1 MVVGITDILYS
12 RNFFLFQYLLKVIR
26 TYHLLTEATG
36 VSGIFGESTLAI
48 VAFNVLLYM
57 HGSYVFGALW
67 YFFAI
72 NKATACWMDT
82 CMKNTGCWGVL
93 NIDAYCEGRSGDYKF
108 LNDVCS
114 VKTGNSTNNFYGLY
128 GDAFQLGIVG
138 LTDVPM
144 KILHC
149 LLWGLQNLSAFGQS
163 LQPSN
168 DFWEIIFAICMTNY
182 GIVLFVFLIGKMQS
196 DTERSQKIKQMWEEI
211 KQWQHFK
218 DISNK
223 VQDQIRK
230 DKRNNWE
237 ETKGVDIDN
246 LVNNLPKDTGKKI
259 KRDLGRKLLKNVKE
273 FQNWSETS
281 LEELCDCLKPV
292 FFIERT
298 RIIRVGDPI
307 DEMLFV
313 LNGKLWTDSYD
324 FMNVTTTASMLI
336 HRRSRENLLEDGD
349 FCGQELIAWSQNE
362 SSSPHLPISTR
373 TIQAL
378 TNVEAFTLMA
388 DDLKR
393 LSLLRHFDR
402 AALLLQSRWRFKRLL
417 RARRNPEKRS
427 RLESLMYKFI

>member
-1 MVVGITDILYS
+1 MLDGTCRRIA
-12 RNFFLFQYLLKVIR
+12 RLL
-26 TYHLLTEATG
+26 G
-36 VSGIFGESTLAI
+36 P
-48 VAFNVLLYM
+48 
-57 HGSYVFGALW
+57 VFKP
-67 YFFAI
+67 F
-72 NKATACWMDT
+72 
-82 CMKNTGCWGVL
+82 
-93 NIDAYCEGRSGDYKF
+93 DAYCEGRSGDYKF

-237 ETKGVDIDN
+237 ETKGVGIDN

-259 KRDLGRKLLKNVKE
+259 KRDLGRKLLKNV
-273 FQNWSETS
+273 SSHHPS
-281 LEELCDCLKPV
+281 L
-292 FFIERT
+292 
-298 RIIRVGDPI
+298 
-307 DEMLFV
+307 
-313 LNGKLWTDSYD
+313 
-324 FMNVTTTASMLI
+324 
-336 HRRSRENLLEDGD
+336 
-349 FCGQELIAWSQNE
+349 
-362 SSSPHLPISTR
+362 
-373 TIQAL
+373 
-378 TNVEAFTLMA
+378 
-388 DDLKR
+388 
-393 LSLLRHFDR
+393 
-402 AALLLQSRWRFKRLL
+402 
-417 RARRNPEKRS
+417 
-427 RLESLMYKFI
+427 

>member
-1 MVVGITDILYS
+1 
-12 RNFFLFQYLLKVIR
+12 
-26 TYHLLTEATG
+26 
-36 VSGIFGESTLAI
+36 
-48 VAFNVLLYM
+48 
-57 HGSYVFGALW
+57 
-67 YFFAI
+67 
-72 NKATACWMDT
+72 
-82 CMKNTGCWGVL
+82 
-93 NIDAYCEGRSGDYKF
+93 
-108 LNDVCS
+108 
-114 VKTGNSTNNFYGLY
+114 
-128 GDAFQLGIVG
+128 
-138 LTDVPM
+138 
-144 KILHC
+144 
-149 LLWGLQNLSAFGQS
+149 
-163 LQPSN
+163 
-168 DFWEIIFAICMTNY
+168 
-182 GIVLFVFLIGKMQS
+182 
-196 DTERSQKIKQMWEEI
+196 MWEEI

-246 LVNNLPKDTGKKI
+246 LVNNLPKDTGKKL